1 MGNVI
6 YEVKDLKSGQCAKGT
21 AADLS
26 ILVGVE
32 KSRVSKLARENTT
45 YQKRYKF
52 QMLSE
57 ENEKQKTK
65 KDLEQEFVEICKIY
79 AELKE
84 GKRKIQRVADGKL
97 YAVRK
102 DV

>member
-1 MGNVI
+1 MGNMI

-21 AADLS
+21 AAALS
-26 ILVGVE
+26 MLIGVE
-32 KSRVSKLARENTT
+32 KSRVNKLARENTT

-52 QMLSE
+52 QMLLE

-65 KDLEQEFVEICKIY
+65 KDLKKEFVEICKIY

-84 GKRKIQRVADGKL
+84 GKRKIQKAANGKW
-97 YAVRK
+97 YAVRI
-102 DV
+102 